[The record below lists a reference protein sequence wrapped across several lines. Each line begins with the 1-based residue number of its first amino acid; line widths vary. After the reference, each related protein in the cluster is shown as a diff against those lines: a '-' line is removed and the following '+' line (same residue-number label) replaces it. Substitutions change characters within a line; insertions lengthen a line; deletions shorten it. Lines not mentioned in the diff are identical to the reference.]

1 LSFMSNGKNSPRS
14 AAPPYVIPGHN
25 KTQKRGHGTYILHL
39 ILAMFCGGMIQEIGC
54 ECCVDSYLILFLFI
68 FTIQDTNQRSI
79 SHIASSV
86 YIVLKSQ
93 EQKSP
98 SLMSLREL
106 LDTVGT
112 TVFDFFRE
120 TTLILQT
127 AAKEQWFQALF
138 DGPDCVSSL
147 EKDFKQMEA
156 NFIILV
162 ILHTKFLKV

>member
-1 LSFMSNGKNSPRS
+1 
-14 AAPPYVIPGHN
+14 
-25 KTQKRGHGTYILHL
+25 
-39 ILAMFCGGMIQEIGC
+39 
-54 ECCVDSYLILFLFI
+54 
-68 FTIQDTNQRSI
+68 
-79 SHIASSV
+79 
-86 YIVLKSQ
+86 LKSQ
-93 EQKSP
+93 QQKSP
-98 SLMSLREL
+98 SALSLREL
-106 LDTVGT
+106 LDSVGT

>member
-1 LSFMSNGKNSPRS
+1 
-14 AAPPYVIPGHN
+14 
-25 KTQKRGHGTYILHL
+25 
-39 ILAMFCGGMIQEIGC
+39 
-54 ECCVDSYLILFLFI
+54 
-68 FTIQDTNQRSI
+68 
-79 SHIASSV
+79 
-86 YIVLKSQ
+86 
-93 EQKSP
+93 
-98 SLMSLREL
+98 MSLREL
-106 LDTVGT
+106 LDSVGT

-138 DGPDCVSSL
+138 DSPDRVSSL